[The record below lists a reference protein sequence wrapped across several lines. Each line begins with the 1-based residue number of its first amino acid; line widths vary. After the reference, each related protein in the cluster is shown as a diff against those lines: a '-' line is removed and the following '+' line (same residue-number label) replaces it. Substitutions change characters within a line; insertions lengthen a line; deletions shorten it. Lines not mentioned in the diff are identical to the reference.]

1 MRVFSTNDKKVKSFF
16 CAPTPPQKKRM
27 PKDRY
32 PPNDK
37 LNETGERK

>member
-16 CAPTPPQKKRM
+16 CGPPSSKKRM